1 MRKNRIPF
9 GTLAAIAW
17 LGLIYLYVLGPAV
30 IVIVGSFNTATS
42 FPSAFEGFTFRW
54 YAQLA
59 KHGEFLDA
67 LFVSIQIGMIAAFI
81 GSAFGIPVAL
91 ALARYEFRLKG
102 AVTAFIM
109 APLILPQ
116 IVMGLAMLQLLTAVR
131 LPATFLGLAFVHS
144 VFVMPYVIRAM
155 LSCLSGLSPSVGEAA
170 ASLGANV
177 WQRFVLITFPIT
189 RAGIMAGFIFAFIMS
204 FINLPL
210 SLFLTTPS
218 STTLP
223 IRMFAYMES
232 RIDPFIAAVG
242 SLTVLAVIAGSFFVE
257 KVLRVR
263 LLA

>member
-1 MRKNRIPF
+1 MKRRLPW
-9 GTLAAIAW
+9 GHLGAAAW
-17 LGLIYLYVLGPAV
+17 LVLIYLYVLGPAAVV
-30 IVIVGSFNTATS
+30 IIGSFNTATS
-42 FPSAFEGFTFRW
+42 FPSDFEGFTFGW

-59 KHGEFLDA
+59 DHGEFLDA
-67 LFVSIQIGMIAAFI
+67 LIVSIQIGFIAAFV
-81 GSAFGIPVAL
+81 GSVTGIPVAL
-91 ALARYEFRLKG
+91 ALARYEFRGKG
-102 AVTAFIM
+102 AITAFVM

-116 IVMGLAMLQLLTAVR
+116 IVLGMAMLQLLTAVQ
-131 LPATFLGLAFVHS
+131 LPATFLGLALIHA

-155 LSCLSGLSPSVGEAA
+155 LSCLAGLSPSVSEAA
-170 ASLGANV
+170 ASLGANA
-177 WQRFVLITFPIT
+177 WRRFLLITLPIT

-210 SLFLTTPS
+210 SLFLTTPT

-242 SLTVLAVIAGSFFVE
+242 SLTVLAVIAGSFFIE
-257 KVLRVR
+257 KVLKVR

>member
-1 MRKNRIPF
+1 MKRRVTPA
-9 GTLAAIAW
+9 GVVAVTW

-30 IVIVGSFNTATS
+30 VVIVGSFNTATS
-42 FPSAFEGFTFRW
+42 FPSEFEEFTLGW

-59 KHGEFLDA
+59 EHGEFIDA
-67 LFVSIQIGMIAAFI
+67 LVVSVEIGAIAAFI
-81 GSAFGIPVAL
+81 GSVLGIPVSL
-91 ALARYEFRLKG
+91 ALARYEFRFKG
-102 AVTAFIM
+102 LITAFVT

-116 IVMGLAMLQLLTAVR
+116 IVLGLAMLQLLSAVR
-131 LPATFLGLAFVHS
+131 VPATFIGLALIHA

-155 LSCLSGLSPSVGEAA
+155 LSCLAGVSVSVGEAA
-170 ASLGANV
+170 ASLGANA
-177 WQRFVLITFPIT
+177 WQRFMLITLPLT

-210 SLFLTTPS
+210 SLFLTTPAT
-218 STTLP
+218 TTLP

-242 SLTVLAVIAGSFFVE
+242 SMTVLAVIAGSFFIE

-263 LLA
+263 LLV

>member
-1 MRKNRIPF
+1 MNGRVS
-9 GTLAAIAW
+9 LAAVVAIAW

-30 IVIVGSFNTATS
+30 IVIIGSFNTATS
-42 FPSAFEGFTFRW
+42 FPSDFEGFTLGW

-59 KHGEFLDA
+59 EHGEFLDA
-67 LFVSIQIGMIAAFI
+67 LIVSIEIGVIAAFV
-81 GSAFGIPVAL
+81 GSAFGIPVSL
-91 ALARYEFRLKG
+91 ALARYEFPFKG
-102 AVTAFIM
+102 GITAFIM

-116 IVMGLAMLQLLTAVR
+116 IVMGLAMLQLLTAVQI
-131 LPATFLGLAFVHS
+131 PATFLGLALIHA

-155 LSCLSGLSPSVGEAA
+155 LSCLAGLSPSVGEAA
-170 ASLGANV
+170 ASLGANA
-177 WQRFVLITFPIT
+177 WQRFVLITLPIT

-210 SLFLTTPS
+210 SLFLTTPT

-242 SLTVLAVIAGSFFVE
+242 SLTVIAVIAGSFFIE